1 MADPRAGGA
10 AVALVR
16 RNRGWAV
23 ADLEVKL
30 DPNDVA
36 RIQRMLSY
44 VPKSIP
50 QVFSTALNRTATTAR
65 KESAQKI
72 SAASGMKVNI
82 VRNMIFLQK
91 ATRTQ
96 WFSVLRF
103 KSAFINAIKFFK
115 SRTRDGKTKFTN
127 PGNVKLWVKGG
138 GEPQSP
144 FIQTMPGGFTGVF
157 DRVGFARLPIRQVFG
172 PTLSE
177 LFEGS
182 AGIIND
188 VQRNARTN
196 LARNVE
202 GQVKRVLAKGA

>member
-1 MADPRAGGA
+1 M
-10 AVALVR
+10 
-16 RNRGWAV
+16 

-30 DPNDVA
+30 DPNDVN
-36 RIQRMLSY
+36 RIQRLLSY

-103 KSAFINAIKFFK
+103 KSTFINAIKFFK
-115 SRTRDGKTKFTN
+115 SRSRDGKTKFTN

-138 GEPQSP
+138 GDPISP
-144 FIQTMPGGFTGVF
+144 FIQTMPSGFTGVF
-157 DRVGFARLPIRQVFG
+157 DRKGFARLPIRQVFG

-177 LFEGS
+177 IFAGS
-182 AGIIND
+182 SGIVNE
-188 VQRNARTN
+188 VHRNASAN
-196 LARNVE
+196 LAKNVE
-202 GQVKRVLAKGA
+202 GQVRRVLSKGG